1 MIVHHL
7 MLFDVG
13 SMEITVKQF
22 LPHIGMGSVDGAYP
36 AGTDVSSGAAVG
48 IDALHEQILG
58 TGALL

>member
-13 SMEITVKQF
+13 GMEITVKQF
-22 LPHIGMGSVDGAYP
+22 LPHIGMGSVNRTNP
-36 AGTDVSSGAAVG
+36 ASTDVGSGAAVS
-48 IDALHEQILG
+48 IDALHEQILW